1 MKVLVTGSEGYL
13 GTFICAE
20 LLSCGYSVV
29 GLDNF
34 SKYGPSDPA
43 FGSHPLFEF
52 VFGDAGNAELLKSLL
67 NECEYFIMNAAL
79 TGGVPFLSQRPYDI
93 LAENER
99 ITRASFDAAIALQ
112 AGRPVKRAVLISS
125 SAVYEN
131 APVIP
136 TPEGQAETCP
146 APRTSYG
153 LQKLCA
159 EFFAKSAYMQYGLDY
174 TIVRPFNVAGVVA
187 CLRPDDAD
195 RRHVRS
201 VARSTHVIPQLAG
214 KILEGGGVL
223 SILGDGGQVRSFI
236 HGRDLARGVRL
247 AMESPLASCQ
257 AFNMSSDQAV
267 SILDLAEMLRQRLSP
282 GKPMRIE
289 TSPPLSAEVRQR
301 AADMAKAF
309 DILGFRAGTGLD
321 EIIDEVATWALA
333 QGRTRP

>member
-13 GTFICAE
+13 GTFISAE
-20 LLSCGYSVV
+20 LLYCGYSVV

-34 SKYGPSDPA
+34 SKYGPGVPA
-43 FGSHPLFEF
+43 FGSHPGFKF
-52 VFGDAGNAELLKSLL
+52 VFGDAGDKELLKSLL
-67 NECEYFIMNAAL
+67 RECEYFIINAAL

-99 ITRASFDAAIALQ
+99 ITKAAFDAAIALQ
-112 AGRPVKRAVLISS
+112 TERPLKRAVLISS

-131 APVIP
+131 ASVIP

-159 EFFAKSAYMQYGLDY
+159 EFFAKSAYIQYGLDY
-174 TIVRPFNVAGVVA
+174 TIIRPFNVAGVVA
-187 CLRPDDAD
+187 SIRPDDAD
-195 RRHVRS
+195 RRCARS
-201 VARSTHVIPQLAG
+201 VSLSTHVIPQLAG
-214 KILEGGGVL
+214 KILEGGSTL
-223 SILGDGGQVRSFI
+223 SILGDGSQVRSFI
-236 HGRDLARGVRL
+236 HGRDLAKGVRL
-247 AMESPLASCQ
+247 AMESPDASGQ

-267 SILDLAEMLRQRLSP
+267 SILDLAEMLRQRLAP

-289 TSPPLSAEVRQR
+289 TSPTLLAEVRLR

-309 DILGFRAGTGLD
+309 EILGFRAGTGLE
-321 EIIDEVATWALA
+321 EIIDEVATWALN
-333 QGRTRP
+333 QDRTGP